1 MDHRIGCV
9 HRHQEDSHLVF
20 RLPEVVNLIVQYL
33 VKDYDT
39 SSPSKPLFD
48 WIYPC
53 LFVNHLWHDCAARN
67 MYRTITFGQGQ
78 HDLNA
83 FQNLVSTLGQHTTA
97 PLQMS
102 PASLAIGNKDSFPMM
117 DPYHIDT
124 SLPNTINENEL
135 DDPRISVY
143 RRSVRHL
150 TLYKVKDDSVTDK
163 LMCLSK
169 QVRRIEHLE
178 LYICEPIIDS
188 AVQPFVMAGH
198 LTYLSLAGS
207 FQVTDKLIHAVAKH
221 CPRLQH
227 LDLRACSEI
236 SDDSI
241 SSVALHCPRLEHLN
255 VGRIKERHRIT
266 SRSIN
271 LIAENTQVRVLGF
284 AGCDLDDECMIR
296 LAVHRNRYM
305 ERISVNNCHRLS
317 NASIRAFAKYCTKLS
332 VFEMKECHL
341 IDDWDTVAQ
350 LVERKVL
357 LTLCEQQNRACAQ
370 WAKTNG
376 RIIRVKAPYK

>member
-1 MDHRIGCV
+1 
-9 HRHQEDSHLVF
+9 RHQEESHLVF
-20 RLPEVVNLIVQYL
+20 RLPEVVNLIIQYL

-39 SSPSKPLFD
+39 SSPSKSLFD

-53 LFVNHLWHDCAARN
+53 LLVNHLWHDCAARN
-67 MYRTITFGQGQ
+67 MYRTLTFGQGQ

-83 FQNLVSTLGQHTTA
+83 FQNLVLSLSQETTA
-97 PLQMS
+97 PLHMS
-102 PASLAIGNKDSFPMM
+102 PASLAIGNKNSFPTI
-117 DPYHIDT
+117 DPFHVDN
-124 SLPNTINENEL
+124 SLSNSINDMEV
-135 DDPRISVY
+135 DDPRLSVY

-163 LMCLSK
+163 LTCLSK
-169 QVRRIEHLE
+169 HVRRLEHLE

-188 AVQPFVMAGH
+188 AVLPFVMAGH

-207 FQVTDKLIHAVAKH
+207 FQVSDKLIHAVAKH

-241 SSVALHCPRLEHLN
+241 SAIALHCPRLEHLN

-296 LAVHRNRYM
+296 LAVHRNRFM

-350 LVERKVL
+350 LVERK
-357 LTLCEQQNRACAQ
+357 
-370 WAKTNG
+370 
-376 RIIRVKAPYK
+376 